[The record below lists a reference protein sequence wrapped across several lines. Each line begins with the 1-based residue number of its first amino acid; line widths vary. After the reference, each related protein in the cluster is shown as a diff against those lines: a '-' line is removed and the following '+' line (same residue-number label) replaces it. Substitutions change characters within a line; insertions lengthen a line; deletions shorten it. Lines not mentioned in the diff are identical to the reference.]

1 MATMAD
7 DGNESYGLLF
17 YERKCTEY
25 IFISQTK
32 NLAVSINFIELV
44 CYYCTFSIHYELFMF
59 KTDSVTHCLQW
70 MTVLTNLDRAF
81 IVVGLIKEQGV
92 GGGRK

>member
-1 MATMAD
+1 MEMSHTGFFSMR
-7 DGNESYGLLF
+7 ESALNIHF
-17 YERKCTEY
+17 TD
-25 IFISQTK
+25 K

-59 KTDSVTHCLQW
+59 KTDSVTHCSQW